1 MKNLLYE
8 LNVTKILLILS
19 VITGCLTKNELA
31 ISISVMSLVAFACV
45 DKYLTILSMKSNRE
59 DEFESVNKAIIE
71 LESKVSHLSNKD
83 VAKDLLGG
91 LAPKR

>member
-1 MKNLLYE
+1 MKNLFYE

-19 VITGCLTKNELA
+19 VITACLTKNELA
-31 ISISVMSLVAFACV
+31 VSISVMSLVSFACI

-59 DEFESVNKAIIE
+59 DELESVNKAIIE

>member
-8 LNVTKILLILS
+8 LNVTKILLILVVITSCIIKSPEAISVS
-19 VITGCLTKNELA
+19 VI
-31 ISISVMSLVAFACV
+31 SLVSFACV
-45 DKYLTILSMKSNRE
+45 DKYLTILSLKSNRE
-59 DEFESVNKAIIE
+59 DELDSVNKAIIE